1 MARVVKEHGVRRNE
15 ILDEAQR
22 LIQSKGYEQMT
33 IQDILDGLQI
43 SKGAFYHYFGS
54 KQELLE
60 AVLARIMD
68 MTEQILLPVVHDPHL
83 PALEK
88 LQRFCATLARW
99 KTTQKSFLLALIR
112 VWYMDDNAIVRQK
125 LHAASDQR
133 MAPLLTTIV
142 RQGIQEGVMTTS
154 YPDQNGEIVL
164 SIMSDLSETL
174 GKQLLSGDGSLDTL
188 HRMEITTAAYTE
200 ALERVLGAAPGSIC
214 IVDSETLKL
223 WVIPP
228 EEGV

>member
-1 MARVVKEHGVRRNE
+1 MARVVKEYGVRRNE

-22 LIQSKGYEQMT
+22 LMESKGYEQMT

-68 MTEQILLPVVHDPHL
+68 VVEQLLLPIVHDPHL
-83 PALEK
+83 SALEK
-88 LQRFCATLARW
+88 FQRFCATLARW
-99 KTTQKSFLLALIR
+99 KTTQRTFLLALLR
-112 VWYMDDNAIVRQK
+112 VWYTDDNAIVRQK
-125 LHAASDQR
+125 LHTANDKR
-133 MAPLLTTIV
+133 TVPLLTTII
-142 RQGIQEGVMTTS
+142 RQGIQEGVMTVS
-154 YPDQNGEIVL
+154 YPDQIGEIVL
-164 SIMSDLSETL
+164 SIMADLSEKL
-174 GKQLLSGDGSLDTL
+174 GMQLLSCEPDLATL
-188 HRMEITTAAYTE
+188 QLMEDTTAAYTE
-200 ALERVLGAAPGSIC
+200 ALERVLGAARGSLY

-223 WVIPP
+223 WVISP

>member
-15 ILDEAQR
+15 ILDQAQR
-22 LIQSKGYEQMT
+22 LMESKGYEQMT

-68 MTEQILLPVVHDPHL
+68 IVEQLLLPIVHDPHL
-83 PALEK
+83 SALEK

-99 KTTQKSFLLALIR
+99 KTSQRTFLLALLR
-112 VWYMDDNAIVRQK
+112 VWYTDDNAIVRQK
-125 LHAASDQR
+125 LHVANDERS
-133 MAPLLTTIV
+133 APLLTTII
-142 RQGIQEGVMTTS
+142 RQGIQEGVMAVS
-154 YPDQNGEIVL
+154 YPDQIGEIVL
-164 SIMSDLSETL
+164 SIMADLSEKLGRQLISCEPNLATL
-174 GKQLLSGDGSLDTL
+174 QL
-188 HRMEITTAAYTE
+188 MEETTAAYTE
-200 ALERVLGAAPGSIC
+200 ALERVLGAAKGSLC

-223 WVIPP
+223 WVIPN
-228 EEGV
+228 V